1 MTTTMS
7 VNEWRDAVRARFTHV
22 RNGRFE
28 VAPHSVFC
36 PIPHVNAVDRHG
48 AKLGQWFEG
57 GSFWIG
63 DLDPDKCDSVGR
75 SAEYSRVEDLT

>member
-1 MTTTMS
+1 MTTTMN
-7 VNEWRDAVRARFTHV
+7 VNEWRDAVRVRFSHV
-22 RNGRFE
+22 RGGRFE
-28 VAPHSVFC
+28 ITPHLLYVT
-36 PIPHVNAVDRHG
+36 ATDQRG

-63 DLDPDKCDSVGR
+63 DIDPDKCDTVGR